1 MKMEEEVRERRRSR
15 RGNEEQGK
23 KKQLAGPV
31 PQTPTV
37 TSMTTS
43 KLIDTV
49 SLNFMSRFGRALLND
64 CIIHRLSVSEPAC
77 VSVKWW
83 W

>member
-1 MKMEEEVRERRRSR
+1 MEEEEARQRRRSR

-23 KKQLAGPV
+23 MKQLTGSV
-31 PQTPTV
+31 QQTPTV

-49 SLNFMSRFGRALLND
+49 SLNFMSRFGRTLLNER
-64 CIIHRLSVSEPAC
+64 IIHRLSVTETAC
-77 VSVKWW
+77 VSVKWRW
-83 W
+83 Q

>member
-1 MKMEEEVRERRRSR
+1 MRR
-15 RGNEEQGK
+15 NEEQGK
-23 KKQLAGPV
+23 KKQLTASV

-49 SLNFMSRFGRALLND
+49 SLNFMSRFGRTLLNKRV
-64 CIIHRLSVSEPAC
+64 IHRLSVREPAC
-77 VSVKWW
+77 VSVKWRW
-83 W
+83 